1 MAAPDTDGVVILVE
15 DDPDLRLLTTRW
27 LEKAGWD
34 VEPVESGE
42 ALFDVLP
49 TTIPD
54 CVCLDLGLPGM
65 SGMETLHRLRRT
77 HPRLPVVILTADR
90 EVDTVVEAM
99 QGGAY
104 DYLPKPLDRTRL
116 ETVVRNAVERH
127 GMALKIAGLEQA
139 STTTDEYAGMLGRSP
154 VMRALFRQVDRVAS
168 SEVTVLL
175 RGESGAGKEL
185 VARAIHDQGPRAR
198 GPFVALNCAAVAETL
213 QEAELF
219 GHEKGAFTGADRRRA
234 GRFEQADGGTLFLD
248 EIGDMSGNAQAKVLR
263 ALQSGEISRVGS
275 EKAIAVDVRVL
286 AATNKDLE
294 LEVKEGRFRE
304 DLYFRLNVVPLK
316 TPPLR
321 DRPQDVPLLVKAF
334 LRDFARENGLR
345 EKPIEAEV
353 LEALAQR
360 SWPGNV
366 RELKNVVERM
376 AILSG
381 ETIGMHDLPDEGRLG
396 QAVAQEAATPAPGL
410 PSTVLPE
417 GERMTLR
424 EYREHAEKQYI
435 LAMLDETGWNI
446 SRAAVKLG
454 VERTNLHKKMR
465 TYGIKRETH
474 QNR

>member
-248 EIGDMSGNAQAKVLR
+248 EVAELSASLQAKL
-263 ALQSGEISRVGS
+263 L
-275 EKAIAVDVRVL
+275 RVL
-286 AATNKDLE
+286 QERSFHRIGGAEEIRVDIRIVAASHRDLAS
-294 LEVKEGRFRE
+294 EVAAGRFRE
-304 DLYFRLNVVPLK
+304 DLFFRLAVFEMDV
-316 TPPLR
+316 PPLR
-321 DRPQDVPLLVKAF
+321 ARGDDVLL
-334 LRDFARENGLR
+334 LARR
-345 EKPIEAEV
+345 F
-353 LEALAQR
+353 LAQHGGEPPPR
-360 SWPGNV
+360 LDDAVVALFRRHRWPGNV
-366 RELKNVVERM
+366 RELENAVQRALVVCRDGLVRLE
-376 AILSG
+376 
-381 ETIGMHDLPDEGRLG
+381 DLPPRIR
-396 QAVAQEAATPAPGL
+396 EAAAAGTDGPGEEPGAPAGAGA
-410 PSTVLPE
+410 E
-417 GERMTLR
+417 GAGGPL
-424 EYREHAEKQYI
+424 
-435 LAMLDETGWNI
+435 
-446 SRAAVKLG
+446 
-454 VERTNLHKKMR
+454 
-465 TYGIKRETH
+465 
-474 QNR
+474 

>member
-219 GHEKGAFTGADRRRA
+219 GHEKGAFTGATSRRR
-234 GRFEQADGGTLFLD
+234 GRFELAEGGTLFLD
-248 EIGDMSGNAQAKVLR
+248 EIGDISPKMQAALLRVLQEKR
-263 ALQSGEISRVGS
+263 IERVGGTES
-275 EKAIAVDVRVL
+275 IDVDVRVI
-286 AATNKDLE
+286 AATHRDLE
-294 LEVKEGRFRE
+294 ELVAEGVFRE
-304 DLYFRLNVVPLK
+304 DLYYRLDEVSVRL
-316 TPPLR
+316 PPLR
-321 DRPQDVPLLVKAF
+321 EREGDVPLL
-334 LRDFARENGLR
+334 ARHLLARIAEERG
-345 EKPIEAEV
+345 EPIRRLTPEAV
-353 LEALAQR
+353 AKLEAHA
-360 SWPGNV
+360 WPGNV
-366 RELKNVVERM
+366 RQLENALKAASLFAASGAIEPGDLTLPAGPSATPSGEPDDYARLRAGELTMKELKKELERRCIAQALEESAGNVTKAAE
-376 AILSG
+376 L
-381 ETIGMHDLPDEGRLG
+381 IGMTRPRLSQLAKAYGLRGDEKTGSQG
-396 QAVAQEAATPAPGL
+396 GEA
-410 PSTVLPE
+410 
-417 GERMTLR
+417 
-424 EYREHAEKQYI
+424 
-435 LAMLDETGWNI
+435 
-446 SRAAVKLG
+446 
-454 VERTNLHKKMR
+454 
-465 TYGIKRETH
+465 
-474 QNR
+474 